1 MNNTPYHTAIILL
14 GSNLG
19 DKHRLLNEAM
29 NSLSSIG
36 EVLRYSSIY
45 ESPAWGFKAETT
57 FYNAVVVLSTPI
69 DCFTLMNRCHSFEK
83 ELGRE
88 RATTSTNTENKDS
101 SYSSRNIDI
110 DILDFDNKIV
120 NTDNL
125 ILPHP
130 RLHLRRF
137 TLIPLTEVAPLWRH
151 PKLSLT
157 ASELLDKC
165 PDNGEVTILTD
176 SSLYI
181 KK

>member
-1 MNNTPYHTAIILL
+1 MNNSTFHTATILL

-19 DKHRLLNEAM
+19 NKLKLLNEAM

-36 EVLRYSSIY
+36 DVVRYSSIY

-57 FYNAVVVLSTPI
+57 FYNAVVVLSTSI
-69 DCFTLMNRCHSFEK
+69 DCFTLMEKCLSIEK

-88 RATTSTNTENKDS
+88 RATDSTNTKDKDS
-101 SYSSRNIDI
+101 TYSSRNIDI

-137 TLIPLTEVAPLWRH
+137 TLIPLAEVSPLWRH
-151 PKLSLT
+151 PRLGLA
-157 ASELLDKC
+157 ASELLDEC
-165 PDNGEVTILTD
+165 PDNGEVTLLTD
-176 SSLYI
+176 ASLYL